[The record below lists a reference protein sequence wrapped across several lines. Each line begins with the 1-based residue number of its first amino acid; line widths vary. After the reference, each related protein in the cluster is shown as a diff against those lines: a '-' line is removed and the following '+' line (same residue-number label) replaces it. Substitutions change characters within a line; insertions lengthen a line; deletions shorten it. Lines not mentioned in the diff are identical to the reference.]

1 MNQMS
6 VEQARARCAEIDGAD
21 TEVAL
26 HSVLALDSDAVTRTA
41 RVERNDGLLHG
52 VPVLVKDNIEAE
64 GLPCT
69 AGSLALRGVPI
80 RGDSTVASRL
90 RRAGAVIIGAANLSE
105 WANIR
110 STNSSSGWSAMGG
123 LVANPWML
131 DHSAGGSSSG
141 SAAAVAAGI
150 VPMAVGTETDGSI
163 VCPASLNGVVGIKPT
178 VGSIPTDGVVPVSAS
193 QDTPGSLART
203 VDDAERMLAVLTDD
217 VSLLSRSALVDVSSL
232 SVGVVDVWRTG
243 DQATDALFDEALR
256 YVKELSQKVSASQMI
271 ATPDEVYT
279 DEFTVLV
286 HELRSDLDDYLG
298 ARAGNGA
305 PSSVRDV
312 VDFNRANADVELL
325 HFGQEIFEMAAQSQ
339 GRTASEYVSARQ
351 RNLEWVQNNLDV
363 ALRQHNVLIA
373 PAYMPAWK
381 TDFSTGHPSAG
392 GAVTSP
398 AAIAGLPIVT
408 IPMGLVAG
416 LPVGLSLVGS
426 KNSEALLIALARSLE
441 KKLGLVHDA
450 QWRPRFL
457 GRSSSGHP

>member
-1 MNQMS
+1 MSQMS
-6 VEQARARCAEIDGAD
+6 VEEALARCAEIDGAD
-21 TEVAL
+21 TDVAL
-26 HSVLALDSDAVTRTA
+26 RSVLALDSDAIARTA

-80 RGDSTVASRL
+80 SGDSTVASRL

-110 STNSSSGWSAMGG
+110 STNSSSGWSAVGG
-123 LVANPWML
+123 LVANPWAL

-141 SAAAVAAGI
+141 SGAAVAAGI

-178 VGSIPTDGVVPVSAS
+178 VGSVPTDGVVPVSAS

-203 VDDAERMLAVLTDD
+203 VDDAERMLAVLMDD
-217 VSLLSRSALVDVSSL
+217 VSLLSRSASVDVSSL
-232 SVGVVDVWRTG
+232 SVGVVDAWRTG
-243 DQATDALFDEALR
+243 DKATDALFDEALR
-256 YVKELSQKVSASQMI
+256 HVKGLSQKVSASQMI

-286 HELRSDLDDYLG
+286 HELRSDLDDYLS
-298 ARAGNGA
+298 ARATNGT

-312 VDFNRANADVELL
+312 VDFNRVNADVELL
-325 HFGQEIFEMAAQSQ
+325 HFGQEIFEMAEKSS
-339 GRTASEYVSARQ
+339 GRAAEDYVTARQ
-351 RNLEWVQNNLDV
+351 RNLEWVHNNLNI
-363 ALRQHNVLIA
+363 ALQQHDILIS

-381 TDFSTGHPSAG
+381 TDFAIGHPMAG

-416 LPVGLSLVGS
+416 MPVGLSLVGA
-426 KNSEALLIALARSLE
+426 KNSEAILIALARSLE
-441 KKLGLVHDA
+441 KKLGLVNDA
-450 QWRPRFL
+450 QWHPQFL
-457 GRSSSGHP
+457 RRSSTSHP

>member
-1 MNQMS
+1 MSQMS
-6 VEQARARCAEIDGAD
+6 VEEALARCAEIDGAD
-21 TEVAL
+21 TEIAL
-26 HSVLALDSDAVTRTA
+26 HSVLALDSDAVARTA
-41 RVERNDGLLHG
+41 RVERKDGLLRG

-110 STNSSSGWSAMGG
+110 STNSSSGWSAVGG
-123 LVANPWML
+123 LVANPWAL

-141 SAAAVAAGI
+141 SGAAVAAGI

-178 VGSIPTDGVVPVSAS
+178 VGSVPTDGVVPVSAS

-203 VDDAERMLAVLTDD
+203 VDEAERMLAVLMDD
-217 VSLLSRSALVDVSSL
+217 VSLLSRSTSVDVSSL
-232 SVGVVDVWRTG
+232 SVGVVDAWRTG
-243 DQATDALFDEALR
+243 DEATDALFDEALR
-256 YVKELSQKVSASQMI
+256 YMKKLSQKVSESQMI
-271 ATPDEVYT
+271 ATPDDVRF
-279 DEFTVLV
+279 DEYTVLV
-286 HELRSDLDDYLG
+286 HELRSDLDAYLS
-298 ARAGNGA
+298 ARVTNGA
-305 PSSVRDV
+305 SSSVREV
-312 VDFNRANADVELL
+312 VEFNRANAEIELAY
-325 HFGQEIFEMAAQSQ
+325 FGQDIFEMAAKSS
-339 GRTASEYVSARQ
+339 GRTAEDYISARK
-351 RNLEWVQNNLDV
+351 RNLEWVHNNLNV
-363 ALRQHNVLIA
+363 ALSEHDVLIA

-381 TDFSTGHPSAG
+381 TDFATGHPSAG

-416 LPVGLSLVGS
+416 LPVGLSLVGA
-426 KNSEALLIALARSLE
+426 KNSEAMLIALARSLE
-441 KKLGLVHDA
+441 KKLGLVNDV
-450 QWRPRFL
+450 QWHPTFL
-457 GRSSSGHP
+457 RRSSLGHS